1 MGGTVERR
9 LARRRVPEAGE
20 PLARVRLRTGRDVDV
35 CDVSDGGVQVDG
47 RMRLLPGT
55 HVDVHVVSLTGRVLV
70 RCRVVRSVVSRLDAE
85 GVSYR
90 SALAFQQ
97 PVDTRTPGYG
107 FPEAVSAGPPAE
119 GSRYPGLP
127 ADEGV
132 TGEERL
138 SA

>member
-1 MGGTVERR
+1 MLVG
-9 LARRRVPEAGE
+9 L
-20 PLARVRLRTGRDVDV
+20 
-35 CDVSDGGVQVDG
+35 VSD
-47 RMRLLPGT
+47 T
-55 HVDVHVVSLTGRVLV
+55 HGQFREDI
-70 RCRVVRSVVSRLDAE
+70 
-85 GVSYR
+85 R

-107 FPEAVSAGPPAE
+107 FPEAVSAGPTAE
-119 GSRYPGLP
+119 GSPYPGLP